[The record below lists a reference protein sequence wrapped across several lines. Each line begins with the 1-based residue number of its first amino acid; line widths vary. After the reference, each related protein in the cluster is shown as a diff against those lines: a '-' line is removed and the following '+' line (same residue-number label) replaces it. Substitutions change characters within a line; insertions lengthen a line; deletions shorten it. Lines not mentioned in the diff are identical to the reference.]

1 LQKFWI
7 HCGTPDLNCIQSQS
21 CSIRERSHLKDLS
34 MLFLHFKLEQSFS
47 PQPKYNTHSHTC
59 SPSLSILS
67 THPTTHL
74 HTQTH
79 THTHT
84 HTRARAHTHME
95 SHLHAD
101 ANSQRKKGYF
111 FAASFDWNSTAFF
124 ENLKPWTFFS
134 MSVLKTFEMLVRFLK

>member
-67 THPTTHL
+67 THPTTHP

-84 HTRARAHTHME
+84 HTRARAHTHTWNHTYMQTQTHKE
-95 SHLHAD
+95 RKVIFLLPHLTETQQP
-101 ANSQRKKGYF
+101 S
-111 FAASFDWNSTAFF
+111 
-124 ENLKPWTFFS
+124 
-134 MSVLKTFEMLVRFLK
+134 LKTSNLELFSQCQF